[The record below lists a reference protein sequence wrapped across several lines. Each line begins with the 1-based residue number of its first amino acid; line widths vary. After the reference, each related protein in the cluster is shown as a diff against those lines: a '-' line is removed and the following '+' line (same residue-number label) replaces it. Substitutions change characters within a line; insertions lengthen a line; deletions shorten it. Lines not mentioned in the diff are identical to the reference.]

1 MNAGARIG
9 LYLAALVLVFG
20 AAFGIARAVVP
31 QSVVTDWQQR
41 SEPMVTHTATHPETE
56 SPAAPTTHPTSH

>member
-41 SEPMVTHTATHPETE
+41 SEPMVTHTETD